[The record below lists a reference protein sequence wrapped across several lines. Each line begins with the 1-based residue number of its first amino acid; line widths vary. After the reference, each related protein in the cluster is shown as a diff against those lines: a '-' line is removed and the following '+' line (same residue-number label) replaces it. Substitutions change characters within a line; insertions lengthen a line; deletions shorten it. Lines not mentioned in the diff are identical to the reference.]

1 MKPKTRSFITN
12 AIVTIIFVVTM
23 ASCSFQYPYPKQLTL
38 ADEALMQGDYATA
51 DSILSCF
58 DLYNHNDH
66 RSSHQAFRQ
75 LLTLERCFIVSELQS
90 HHFSLVDSLIC
101 YYENAYFSGDNLIKL
116 QLFKACIYKQIGDNT
131 TALNILME
139 AKSKAENSNNT
150 ILKNWIRQTKEAI
163 CQGKF
168 DNSKLTRKQKQEMIN
183 TIIDFSRIQMEH
195 EMIAQNRKRS
205 DKLSFALLLMPFSF
219 GCCFF
224 ILKNKYTAIQPKEK
238 RESFYL
244 FNNQFNESTTYKQ
257 IKQHAGS
264 IDFHLTNDDWH
275 HLIQEID
282 ACYNNFTIRLLQKS
296 NLSEHELQIC
306 CLIKLGIKSSDIAKM
321 LFSSNASIGMARMRL
336 YKKLTG
342 RKGTAK
348 DFNSFIENF

>member
-1 MKPKTRSFITN
+1 
-12 AIVTIIFVVTM
+12 
-23 ASCSFQYPYPKQLTL
+23 
-38 ADEALMQGDYATA
+38 
-51 DSILSCF
+51 
-58 DLYNHNDH
+58 
-66 RSSHQAFRQ
+66 
-75 LLTLERCFIVSELQS
+75 
-90 HHFSLVDSLIC
+90 
-101 YYENAYFSGDNLIKL
+101 
-116 QLFKACIYKQIGDNT
+116 
-131 TALNILME
+131 ME

-264 IDFHLTNDDWH
+264 IEFHLTNDDSP